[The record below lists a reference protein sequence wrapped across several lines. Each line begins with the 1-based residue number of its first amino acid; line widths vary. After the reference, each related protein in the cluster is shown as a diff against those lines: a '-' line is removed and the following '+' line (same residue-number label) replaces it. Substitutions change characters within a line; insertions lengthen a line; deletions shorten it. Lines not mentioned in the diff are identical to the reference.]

1 MKAVIVL
8 LLSLTGAVSF
18 SLQKPSRL
26 LSFSRILFSSSAFT
40 DVVSQPVAAPIKELS
55 NTTTSTMKAGTK
67 KEAAAA
73 AAGKR
78 VKKVK
83 PVHISRKEQT
93 GLKYSDEFGSY
104 DVPIHR
110 DFRWYLFTVRRNSE
124 RRMCESLLKL
134 ADLDSKWK
142 GVFNATYYKQSPYIR
157 FKGNVLEVTSKPMVP
172 GVIYAKMRMDPDIA
186 DVLHSLYSTS
196 FL

>member
-8 LLSLTGAVSF
+8 LLLFNGAVSF

-26 LSFSRILFSSSAFT
+26 LSFSRILFSSSASV

-55 NTTTSTMKAGTK
+55 NTTVSTSKAGTR
-67 KEAAAA
+67 KE

-186 DVLHSLYSTS
+186 DVLHSLYSTT